1 MYHII
6 HFAIS
11 ADQQYCK
18 MQQNEIIKGVAH
30 STYKLIEYSIDCL
43 QFGLSSILIS
53 HWVHHC
59 YSAILDA
66 DST

>member
-1 MYHII
+1 
-6 HFAIS
+6 
-11 ADQQYCK
+11 
-18 MQQNEIIKGVAH
+18 MQQNEIIKVVAH

-59 YSAILDA
+59 FSAILDA